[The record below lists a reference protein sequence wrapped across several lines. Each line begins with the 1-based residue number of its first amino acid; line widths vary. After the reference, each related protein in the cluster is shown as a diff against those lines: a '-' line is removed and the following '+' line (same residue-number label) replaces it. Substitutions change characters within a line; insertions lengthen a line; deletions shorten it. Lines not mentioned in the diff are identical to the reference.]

1 MKNRNKSNDYKLK
14 FQYNFNKMNDN
25 NPINEESY
33 QSQMK
38 KIYEERLKIQNRIK
52 KIDEEA
58 KHNKVNEEKNLL
70 NQKAHMNYT
79 RDNFKY
85 MNHLLEEHFKKNI
98 INNDD
103 ELKKFVKKDFDKFQ
117 NQLIEDFTLFKNRQ
131 KVFLERLQD
140 KFFLINRKKNNMET
154 LDEKA
159 ELKSEP
165 LYHGENIKIFLLNCL
180 KINII

>member
-58 KHNKVNEEKNLL
+58 KRNKVNEEKNLL

-131 KVFLERLQD
+131 TFVLFR
-140 KFFLINRKKNNMET
+140 
-154 LDEKA
+154 
-159 ELKSEP
+159 
-165 LYHGENIKIFLLNCL
+165 
-180 KINII
+180 